1 VWTAARGDSAAYVS
15 YVQLSSIADVQQFD
29 VEANVARPAGRAGER
44 AAGAML
50 LTPLRRCIMHHA
62 TATSSAA
69 PTAKPN
75 PALERLNS
83 EVRELL
89 DSQVWQEALKFKARF
104 HPYSFNNALLI
115 YLQRPDAT
123 LVAGYRRW
131 QELGRQVRKGE
142 QSLAILAPIVRRFED
157 ETEGERVQQ
166 VVGFRSAR
174 VFDVSQTDGESIPEP
189 PHPVLLEDDGE
200 AIRAALEK
208 VEAFSISKG
217 FPVSYENLREGALGS
232 FSLTKW
238 AIKLRGD
245 LPPLQTLKTLV
256 HELAHGLMH
265 ADPKI
270 GEKRHLIELEAE
282 SCAFLVL
289 HDLGLDTAR
298 YTFPY
303 LAHWTEHPDELLVAG
318 EKAAKVAEEVLNALR
333 PSSEPA
339 EEN

>member
-1 VWTAARGDSAAYVS
+1 
-15 YVQLSSIADVQQFD
+15 
-29 VEANVARPAGRAGER
+29 
-44 AAGAML
+44 
-50 LTPLRRCIMHHA
+50 MHHA
-62 TATSSAA
+62 TATSSAS
-69 PTAKPN
+69 PLPKPN
-75 PALERLNS
+75 PALERLHIG
-83 EVRELL
+83 VTELL
-89 DSQVWQEALKFKARF
+89 DSQVWQDALKFKSRF
-104 HPYSFNNALLI
+104 HHYSFNNALLI

-142 QSLAILAPIVRRFED
+142 TSVAILAPILRRFE

-174 VFDVSQTDGESIPEP
+174 VFDVSQTDGEPIPEP
-189 PHPVLLEDDGE
+189 PHPVLLTDDNE
-200 AIRAALEK
+200 AVQLALTK
-208 VEAFSISKG
+208 AEAFAVSRG
-217 FPVSYENLREGALGS
+217 FPVSYGDLREGALGS
-232 FSLTKW
+232 FSLTKRT
-238 AIKLRGD
+238 IKLRCD

-265 ADPKI
+265 ADPKV
-270 GEKRHLIELEAE
+270 GEKRHLCELEAE

-318 EKAAKVAEEVLNALR
+318 EKAAKVAEEVLIALR

-339 EEN
+339 EEKTD